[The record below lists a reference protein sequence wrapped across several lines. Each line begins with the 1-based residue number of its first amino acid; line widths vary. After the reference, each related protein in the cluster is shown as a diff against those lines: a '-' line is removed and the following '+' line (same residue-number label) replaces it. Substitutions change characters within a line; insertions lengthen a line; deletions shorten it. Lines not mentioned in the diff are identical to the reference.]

1 MNLDG
6 SAAELAGDPTATNP
20 TMDGRA
26 DSPVAN
32 TVKTLDEFWV
42 AFYQTQTPRVLTCL
56 KGLKYAFEDGQLI
69 ITLNASHQESIIEEI
84 RPQMMQ
90 AFKAQLP
97 QLKIQTIQTEMGKIE
112 VQERRPYTD
121 KEKLDYL
128 TKKHPGLAEALES
141 LHLRLP

>member
-1 MNLDG
+1 
-6 SAAELAGDPTATNP
+6 
-20 TMDGRA
+20 
-26 DSPVAN
+26 
-32 TVKTLDEFWV
+32 
-42 AFYQTQTPRVLTCL
+42 
-56 KGLKYAFEDGQLI
+56 
-69 ITLNASHQESIIEEI
+69 
-84 RPQMMQ
+84 MMQ